1 MTVFILTALLLLS
14 IAVFIWTCKTSI
26 EPFIDMDNPAAKD
39 VAKDAAKD
47 VTKDAAKDVTNVDK
61 NAYQ

>member
-26 EPFIDMDNPAAKD
+26 EPFIDMDIVNPVKED
-39 VAKDAAKD
+39 
-47 VTKDAAKDVTNVDK
+47 TKEDK
-61 NAYQ
+61 KA

>member
-26 EPFIDMDNPAAKD
+26 EPFIDIDNPAAKD
-39 VAKDAAKD
+39 FAKHDAKHDAKD
-47 VTKDAAKDVTNVDK
+47 DK
-61 NAYQ
+61 NAYK

>member
-26 EPFIDMDNPAAKD
+26 EPFIDIDNPAAKD
-39 VAKDAAKD
+39 FAKHDIKDDTKDDAKD
-47 VTKDAAKDVTNVDK
+47 DK
-61 NAYQ
+61 NAYK

>member
-26 EPFIDMDNPAAKD
+26 EPFIDIVDP
-39 VAKDAAKD
+39 
-47 VTKDAAKDVTNVDK
+47 VTKDDTKEDK
-61 NAYQ
+61 KGIISV